1 MNFDYDRVPGEDHF
15 EHNEDD
21 IDHMRFP
28 VALEK
33 ALDLKNERIKEGW
46 ADDDEVDS
54 TYLPYNNPNFLRFLF
69 TPECFF

>member
-1 MNFDYDRVPGEDHF
+1 MSFDYERIPGDDQQQ
-15 EHNEDD
+15 HNEDD

-33 ALDLKNERIKEGW
+33 ALDLKNERIKESW

-54 TYLPYNNPNFLRFLF
+54 TY
-69 TPECFF
+69 